1 MALDC
6 ADFYDAELRRHNE
19 HFRAAV
25 NAGIRDRVLDIGC
38 GAGQTTREAAR
49 VAVEGSVVGVDVSA
63 ELLEV
68 ARRRSKE
75 EGLRNVRFEQGDAQV
90 REFPAA
96 HFDLCIS
103 RFGVMFFADPAAAF
117 ANVGRAMRPGAR
129 LVLMVWQS
137 QERNEWATTIQRAL
151 APGTVASAS
160 ADVPFALSDPA
171 VAAGILTTAG
181 FASVDFAEVHEPVF
195 YGPDVDAAYDAVIGL
210 GFAKEALAG
219 IGAAAADEALQRLR
233 ALLDAHLAAD
243 GVLFG
248 SRAWIITAHRRAS
261 RHGAVYATDGRS
273 SPYG

>member
-6 ADFYDAELRRHNE
+6 AEFYDAELRRHNE

-68 ARRRSKE
+68 ARRRSAE
-75 EGLRNVRFEQGDAQV
+75 EGLRNVGFEQGDAQV
-90 REFPAA
+90 QAFPAA

-117 ANVGRAMRPGAR
+117 ANIGRAMRPGAR

-160 ADVPFALSDPA
+160 ADAPFLLSDPA
-171 VAAGILTTAG
+171 VATGILTTAG
-181 FASVDFAEVHEPVF
+181 FASVGFAEVHEPVF
-195 YGPDVDAAYDAVIGL
+195 YGPDVDAAYDAVTGL
-210 GFAKEALAG
+210 GFAREALAG
-219 IGAAAADEALQRLR
+219 VDAAAADKALQRLR
-233 ALLDAHLAAD
+233 ALLNAHLVAD
-243 GVLFG
+243 GVLFD
-248 SRAWIITAHRRAS
+248 SRAWIITAHRAS
-261 RHGAVYATDGRS
+261 
-273 SPYG
+273 